1 MDDDPGSLRESED
14 ALQDRLLQL
23 FNLPI
28 TRTMP
33 SLADI
38 TDNQISVAAQELN
51 EGSDFLTLDCRAL
64 AEALSTLPLHQRLDI
79 KPELFP
85 EEKRGEFASRINLDS
100 LPQTSTAR
108 DRHESNALD
117 LTTSLKKFSE
127 KQDTKSRIES
137 DFSSVGTEG
146 QAVAPTNPVAST
158 AGSSK
163 HAISTDEEERE
174 LDKLLSRR
182 SERKPLAIGVQSTK
196 PIVSSLKSEGET
208 QSSTSASATTEIKYL
223 APATV
228 DDETSELDDMLD
240 ELLA

>member
-1 MDDDPGSLRESED
+1 
-14 ALQDRLLQL
+14 
-23 FNLPI
+23 
-28 TRTMP
+28 MP

-38 TDNQISVAAQELN
+38 TDDQISAAAQELD

-79 KPELFP
+79 DPELFP
-85 EEKRGEFASRINLDS
+85 DEERNGEFASRINLDS
-100 LPQTSTAR
+100 LPQTSIASRHNLLR
-108 DRHESNALD
+108 DGHDSDALD

-137 DFSSVGTEG
+137 DFSSVGAERQT
-146 QAVAPTNPVAST
+146 VAPTNPVAST
-158 AGSSK
+158 EESK
-163 HAISTDEEERE
+163 RAISTNFEDEEERE

-182 SERKPLAIGVQSTK
+182 SEKKSLAIGVQSTK
-196 PIVSSLKSEGET
+196 PIVSSLKSEGES
-208 QSSTSASATTEIKYL
+208 QSSTSATTEIKSL